1 MHEHLLLTWTVHP
14 EPWTVEAAAIEV
26 LQPPLNVDENTC
38 HPLYP
43 LVRATRDAFITAA
56 RGRVEP

>member
-1 MHEHLLLTWTVHP
+1 MDSP
-14 EPWTVEAAAIEV
+14 FEV
-26 LQPPLNVDENTC
+26 LQPPLNVDENTS